1 MRILIENKIK
11 TISADNLTSHLESGA
26 LHVGEN
32 MLNEYPTVQWISSF
46 PDSITYNSSTQR
58 EEASVTFYSEGVGSM
73 NGIYLGNF
81 NGDYLEYEIEELTST
96 TTGSYVKILD
106 LNGNSKIKVP
116 IRIYNSFGHFVRGI
130 PSSYDDYMYTL
141 ENLGMAQTYTSRGF
155 KINVTIKSEIN
166 NLTGFGDVYFK
177 ANKAARLSYIDQSTN
192 PTRRIW
198 KIKGNLVDAGG
209 DIIPIGSEYYAQ
221 EIHVGMIF
229 KITVNNTSG
238 TPEDRVAQ
246 VLEIRGQGIKENSIT
261 LLIRDFEN
269 EDGSGG
275 TIEELFEAKINGWGT
290 FVNDDDYFDISVPN
304 TEIQIH
310 YIFNSMRVGLL
321 RAGYIEQFPNP
332 QTGMTRNYKDY
343 SRKTETLDGGHH
355 AVNRNIAKIYNGRII
370 MDRDRVRRFLTFSEY
385 QRAKPFPV
393 EIISNMEEETPTVF
407 YGFFSSTPSENLSY
421 RTGVLRDVDFSIQQ
435 VF

>member
-1 MRILIENKIK
+1 MRILIEDKIQR
-11 TISADNLTSHLESGA
+11 ILANNLTSHLGAGA

-32 MLNEYPTVQWISSF
+32 MLNEYPTVQWISGF
-46 PDSITYNSSTQR
+46 PDSTNYNPLTQR
-58 EEASVTFYSEGVGSM
+58 EEASSTFQAEGVGSM

-81 NGDYLEYEIEELTST
+81 NGDFLEYEIEELTGST
-96 TTGSYVKILD
+96 ASSYVKLVD
-106 LNGNSKIKVP
+106 ANNNSKIKVP

-141 ENLGMAQTYTSRGF
+141 SNLGLAKTYTSRGF
-155 KINVTIKSEIN
+155 RLNVTIKSDIN

-177 ANKAARLSYIDQSTN
+177 ARKSAKLSYVDESVTPN
-192 PTRRIW
+192 RRIW
-198 KIKGNLVDAGG
+198 KIKGNLVDNSG
-209 DIIPIGSEYYAQ
+209 DVIPVGSEYYAQ

-229 KITVNNTSG
+229 KITVNNTLGIS
-238 TPEDRVAQ
+238 EDRLAQ

-261 LLIRDFEN
+261 ILIRDFES

-275 TIEELFEAKINGWGT
+275 SVEELLESKINTWGT
-290 FVNDDDYFDISVPN
+290 YVNDDDYFDINVPDN
-304 TEIQIH
+304 EIQIH
-310 YIFNSMRVGLL
+310 YVFNSMRVGLL

-370 MDRDRVRRFLTFSEY
+370 MNRDRVRRFLTFSEH

>member
-1 MRILIENKIK
+1 MRILIENKIQ
-11 TISADNLTSHLESGA
+11 TISATNLTSHLESGA
-26 LHVGEN
+26 LHIGEN
-32 MLNEYPTVQWISSF
+32 MLNEYPTVQWISGF
-46 PDSITYNSSTQR
+46 PDSITYNATTQR
-58 EEASVTFYSEGVGSM
+58 EEASVTFHSEGIGSM
-73 NGIYLGNF
+73 NGIYMGNF
-81 NGDYLEYEIEELTST
+81 NGDYLEYEIEELTNT
-96 TTGSYVKILD
+96 VNKTYVKLLD
-106 LNGNSKIKVP
+106 SNGSSYIKVP

-141 ENLGMAQTYTSRGF
+141 KNLGLTQTYTSKGF
-155 KINVTIKSEIN
+155 RLNVTIKSEIN

-177 ANKAARLSYIDQSTN
+177 MNKAARLSYIDQSTS
-192 PTRRIW
+192 PQRRIW
-198 KIKGNLVDAGG
+198 KVKGNFIDQNG
-209 DIIPIGSEYYAQ
+209 DIIPVGSEYYAQ
-221 EIHVGMIF
+221 EIHVGMIL

-238 TPEDRVAQ
+238 VAENRVAQ

-261 LLIRDFEN
+261 MLIRDFES

-275 TIEELFEAKINGWGT
+275 TVEELLENKINSWGT
-290 FVNDDDYFDISVPN
+290 FVNDDDYFDVTVPN

-321 RAGYIEQFPNP
+321 RAGYIEEFPNP

-355 AVNRNIAKIYNGRII
+355 AVNRNIAKIYNGRVI
-370 MDRDRVRRFLTFSEY
+370 MDRDRVRRFLTFSEH

-407 YGFFSSTPSENLSY
+407 YGYFASTPSENLSY